1 MIMILKV
8 ILGREPRMEMANEGS
23 PEKNGCYKV
32 HGASILELLGQNQVF
47 SMPSFGRYA
56 YTFHAA
62 FESVAVCNECT
73 FSFL

>member
-1 MIMILKV
+1 MMIMILKV

-32 HGASILELLGQNQVF
+32 HGASILELGQNRVF

-56 YTFHAA
+56 FQIH
-62 FESVAVCNECT
+62 VPCCI
-73 FSFL
+73 